1 MATAAPSLTAV
12 GDRRSNR
19 PDSILL
25 SMVLLLS
32 GFGLLMIYSATRF
45 GLERAEQIPTG
56 TMERQM
62 IFVTAG
68 LIAIG
73 LFSVIDYREYRNFLP
88 MIYGTIILLLV
99 AVFLFPEVN
108 GAQRRIPIPLF
119 NLQPAE
125 FTKPV
130 VIVTM
135 AYVLSQGAD
144 PDRVRWRQI
153 LQILVLAGFPAAL
166 ILLEPDLGTTLTI
179 PFVMLVMLFA
189 AGANWKQLTTLI
201 GSGVVAVAAAFRF
214 DLLQDHQ
221 ERRIRVFLDPD
232 LDPQGMGFQ
241 LRQSKLAIG
250 SGQLTGKGLFEGTQ
264 TNLAYVP
271 EAETDFIFTAVGE
284 QLGFVG
290 GVILVT
296 AFLVLIW
303 RLLVIAAHARD
314 RFGSLIAVGIAGMLV
329 FHVFVNIG
337 MTVGI
342 APVTGLPLPFLSLGG
357 SFYLAMAM
365 SIGIANS
372 IWLKRSPVPDR
383 FEP

>member
-1 MATAAPSLTAV
+1 MAAVAPSLSAV
-12 GDRRSNR
+12 SDRRGNR
-19 PDSILL
+19 PDPILL
-25 SMVLLLS
+25 SMVLMLS

-45 GLERAEQIPTG
+45 GLERSEQIPTG

-73 LFSVIDYREYRNFLP
+73 VFSFIDYREYRNFLP
-88 MIYGTIILLLV
+88 IIYGVVILMLV

-108 GAQRRIPIPLF
+108 GARRWIPIPFF

-130 VIVTM
+130 VIITM
-135 AYVLSQGAD
+135 AYVLSQGNE
-144 PDRVRWRQI
+144 PDRVKWRQI
-153 LQILVLAGFPAAL
+153 LQILVLAGLPAAL

-189 AGANWKQLTTLI
+189 AGANWKQMTTLI
-201 GSGVVAVAAAFRF
+201 GSGVVAVAAAFQF

-221 ERRIRVFLDPD
+221 ERRIRVFLDPS

-284 QLGFVG
+284 QLGFIG
-290 GVILVT
+290 GVLLV
-296 AFLVLIW
+296 AGFLILIW
-303 RLLVIAAHARD
+303 RLLVIAAQARD

-357 SFYLAMAM
+357 SFYLAMAI

-372 IWLKRSPVPDR
+372 VWLRRSPVPDR
-383 FEP
+383 MEP

>member
-1 MATAAPSLTAV
+1 
-12 GDRRSNR
+12 
-19 PDSILL
+19 
-25 SMVLLLS
+25 MVLLLS

-68 LIAIG
+68 MIAIG
-73 LFSVIDYREYRNFLP
+73 IFSFVDYREYRNFLP
-88 MIYGTIILLLV
+88 LIYGSIILLLL

-108 GAQRRIPIPLF
+108 GAQRWIPIPLF

-130 VIVTM
+130 VIITM

-144 PDRVRWRQI
+144 PDRVRWQQI
-153 LQILVLAGFPAAL
+153 LQILILAGFPAAL

-179 PFVMLVMLFA
+179 PFIMLVMLFA

-221 ERRIRVFLDPD
+221 ERRIMVFLDPE

-290 GVILVT
+290 GVILVI

-383 FEP
+383 LEP

>member
-12 GDRRSNR
+12 SDRRGNR

-68 LIAIG
+68 MIAIG
-73 LFSVIDYREYRNFLP
+73 IFSFIDYREYRNFLP
-88 MIYGTIILLLV
+88 LIYGAIILLLI
-99 AVFLFPEVN
+99 AVFLFPEVK
-108 GAQRRIPIPLF
+108 GAQRRIPLPLF
-119 NLQPAE
+119 DLQPAE
-125 FTKPV
+125 FAKPV
-130 VIVTM
+130 VIIAM

-153 LQILVLAGFPAAL
+153 VQILVLAGLPAAL
-166 ILLEPDLGTTLTI
+166 ILFEPDLGTTLTI
-179 PFVMLVMLFA
+179 PFVLLVMLFA
-189 AGANWKQLTTLI
+189 AGANWKQMTTLI

-221 ERRIRVFLDPD
+221 ERRVMVFLDPD

-314 RFGSLIAVGIAGMLV
+314 RFGSLIAVGISGMLV

-372 IWLKRSPVPDR
+372 IWLRRSPVPDR
-383 FEP
+383 LEP

>member
-1 MATAAPSLTAV
+1 MATVAPSLTAV
-12 GDRRSNR
+12 SDRRGNR
-19 PDSILL
+19 PDPILL

-32 GFGLLMIYSATRF
+32 AFGLVMIYSATRF

-73 LFSVIDYREYRNFLP
+73 LFSWIDYREYRNFLP
-88 MIYGTIILLLV
+88 IIYGAIVLLLL

-108 GAQRRIPIPLF
+108 GARRWIPIPLF

-125 FTKPV
+125 FAKPI
-130 VIVTM
+130 VIITM
-135 AYVLSQGAD
+135 AYVLSQGND
-144 PDRVRWRQI
+144 VDRVRWKQI

-166 ILLEPDLGTTLTI
+166 IVLEPDLGTTLTI

-189 AGANWKQLTTLI
+189 GGANWKQMSTLI
-201 GSGVVAVAAAFRF
+201 GSGIIAIAAAFRF

-221 ERRIRVFLDPD
+221 ERRIRVFLDPS

-303 RLLVIAAHARD
+303 RLLVIAAQSRD
-314 RFGSLIAVGIAGMLV
+314 RFGSLIAVGVAGMLV

-372 IWLKRSPVPDR
+372 IWLRRSPVPDR
-383 FEP
+383 VDQ

>member
-1 MATAAPSLTAV
+1 MATATPTLTAV
-12 GDRRSNR
+12 SDRRGNR

-25 SMVLLLS
+25 SMVLVLS

-73 LFSVIDYREYRNFLP
+73 LFSFIDYREYRNFLP
-88 MIYGTIILLLV
+88 LIYGAIILLLF

-108 GAQRRIPIPLF
+108 GAQRWIPIPLF

-130 VIVTM
+130 VIITL
-135 AYVLSQGAD
+135 AYVLSQGD
-144 PDRVRWRQI
+144 TDGVRWRQI
-153 LQILVLAGFPAAL
+153 AQILVLAGFPAAL

-189 AGANWKQLTTLI
+189 AGANWKQMTTLI
-201 GSGVVAVAAAFRF
+201 GSGVIAVAAAFRF

-296 AFLVLIW
+296 VFLVLIW

-365 SIGIANS
+365 SVGIANS

-383 FEP
+383 LEP

>member
-12 GDRRSNR
+12 TDRRGNR

-25 SMVLLLS
+25 SMVLVLS

-73 LFSVIDYREYRNFLP
+73 AFSFIDYREYRNFLP
-88 MIYGTIILLLV
+88 MIYGGIVLLLL

-108 GAQRRIPIPLF
+108 GAQRWIPIPLF

-130 VIVTM
+130 VIIAM
-135 AYVLSQGAD
+135 AYVLSQGGDA
-144 PDRVRWRQI
+144 DRVRWRQI
-153 LQILVLAGFPAAL
+153 LQILVLAGVPAAL

-179 PFVMLVMLFA
+179 PFMMLVMLFA
-189 AGANWKQLTTLI
+189 AGANWKQMATLI
-201 GSGVVAVAAAFRF
+201 GSGIVAVAAAFRF

-221 ERRIRVFLDPD
+221 ERRIMVFLDPE

-290 GVILVT
+290 GVILVA

-372 IWLKRSPVPDR
+372 VWLKRSPVPDR
-383 FEP
+383 VER

>member
-12 GDRRSNR
+12 ADRRGNR

-32 GFGLLMIYSATRF
+32 GFGLVMIYSATRF

-73 LFSVIDYREYRNFLP
+73 LFSFIDYREYRNVLP
-88 MIYGTIILLLV
+88 MIYGAIVLLLL
-99 AVFLFPEVN
+99 AVFLVPEVN
-108 GAQRRIPIPLF
+108 GAQRWIPIPLF

-130 VIVTM
+130 VIITM
-135 AYVLSQGAD
+135 AYVLSQGTD
-144 PDRVRWRQI
+144 SDRVRWRQI
-153 LQILVLAGFPAAL
+153 VQILILAGLPAAL

-303 RLLVIAAHARD
+303 RLLVIAAHSRD
-314 RFGSLIAVGIAGMLV
+314 RFGSLIAVGVAGMFV

-357 SFYLAMAM
+357 SFYLAMAI

-383 FEP
+383 LEP

>member
-1 MATAAPSLTAV
+1 MATIAPSLTAV
-12 GDRRSNR
+12 SDRRRNR
-19 PDSILL
+19 PDPILI
-25 SMVLLLS
+25 SMVLMLS
-32 GFGLLMIYSATRF
+32 GFGLVMIYSATRF

-73 LFSVIDYREYRNFLP
+73 VFSFVDYREYRNFLP
-88 MIYGTIILLLV
+88 IIYGAIILLLA

-108 GAQRRIPIPLF
+108 GARRWIPIPLF

-130 VIVTM
+130 VIITM
-135 AYVLSQGAD
+135 AYVLSQGND
-144 PDRVRWRQI
+144 PDRVKWRQI
-153 LQILVLAGFPAAL
+153 FQVLILAGLPAAL

-189 AGANWKQLTTLI
+189 AGATWKQMTTLV
-201 GSGVVAVAAAFRF
+201 GSGVIAIAAAFQF

-221 ERRIRVFLDPD
+221 ERRIRVFLDSS

-284 QLGFVG
+284 QLGFIG
-290 GVILVT
+290 GVLLV
-296 AFLVLIW
+296 AGFLILIW
-303 RLLVIAAHARD
+303 RLLVIAAQARD

-357 SFYLAMAM
+357 SFYLAMAI

-383 FEP
+383 VDN

>member
-12 GDRRSNR
+12 TDRRGNR

-73 LFSVIDYREYRNFLP
+73 VFSFIDYREYRNFLP
-88 MIYGTIILLLV
+88 MIYGAIVLLLL

-108 GAQRRIPIPLF
+108 GAQRWIPIPLF

-130 VIVTM
+130 VIITM

-153 LQILVLAGFPAAL
+153 FQILVLAGFPAAL

-179 PFVMLVMLFA
+179 PFMMLVMLFA
-189 AGANWKQLTTLI
+189 AGANWKQLATLV

-221 ERRIRVFLDPD
+221 ERRIMVFLNPE

-290 GVILVT
+290 GVILVA

-372 IWLKRSPVPDR
+372 VWLRRSPVPDR
-383 FEP
+383 LEP

>member
-1 MATAAPSLTAV
+1 MATTAPSLTAV
-12 GDRRSNR
+12 TDRRGNR

-73 LFSVIDYREYRNFLP
+73 LFSLIDYREYRNFLP
-88 MIYGTIILLLV
+88 MIYGVIVLLLF

-108 GAQRRIPIPLF
+108 GAQRWIPIPLF

-130 VIVTM
+130 VIITM

-153 LQILVLAGFPAAL
+153 IQILVLAGFPAAL

-189 AGANWKQLTTLI
+189 AGASWKQLTTLI
-201 GSGVVAVAAAFRF
+201 GSGIVAVAAAFRF

-290 GVILVT
+290 GVILVA

-314 RFGSLIAVGIAGMLV
+314 RFGSLIAVGISGMLV

-383 FEP
+383 LEP

>member
-12 GDRRSNR
+12 TDRRGNR

-73 LFSVIDYREYRNFLP
+73 VFSFIDYREYRNFLP
-88 MIYGTIILLLV
+88 MIYGAIVLLLL

-108 GAQRRIPIPLF
+108 GAQRWIPIPLF

-130 VIVTM
+130 VIITM

-153 LQILVLAGFPAAL
+153 FQILVLAGFPAAL

-179 PFVMLVMLFA
+179 PFMMLVMLFA
-189 AGANWKQLTTLI
+189 AGANWKQLATLV

-221 ERRIRVFLDPD
+221 ERRIMVFLNPE

-290 GVILVT
+290 GVILVA

-372 IWLKRSPVPDR
+372 IWLRRSPVPDR
-383 FEP
+383 LEP

>member
-1 MATAAPSLTAV
+1 
-12 GDRRSNR
+12 
-19 PDSILL
+19 
-25 SMVLLLS
+25 
-32 GFGLLMIYSATRF
+32 
-45 GLERAEQIPTG
+45 
-56 TMERQM
+56 M

-73 LFSVIDYREYRNFLP
+73 VFSMIDYREYRNFLP
-88 MIYGTIILLLV
+88 IIYGVIIVLLL
-99 AVFLFPEVN
+99 AVFAFPEVN
-108 GAQRRIPIPLF
+108 GARRWIPIPLF

-130 VIVTM
+130 VIIAM
-135 AYVLSQGAD
+135 AYVLSQGTD
-144 PDRVRWRQI
+144 QDRVRWKQI
-153 LQILVLAGFPAAL
+153 AQILVLAGVPAAL

-189 AGANWKQLTTLI
+189 AGASWKQLSALSLT
-201 GSGVVAVAAAFRF
+201 GVLAVAAAFRF
-214 DLLQDHQ
+214 DLLQEHQ
-221 ERRIRVFLDPD
+221 QRRIRVFLAPE

-284 QLGFVG
+284 QLGFIG
-290 GVILVT
+290 GLFLVL

-303 RLLVIAAHARD
+303 RLLVIAAQARD
-314 RFGSLIAVGIAGMLV
+314 RFGSLIAVGVAGMLV

-365 SIGIANS
+365 SVGIANS
-372 IWLKRSPVPDR
+372 VWLKRSRVPGER
-383 FEP
+383 F

>member
-1 MATAAPSLTAV
+1 MATAVPSLTAV
-12 GDRRSNR
+12 SDRRGNR

-25 SMVLLLS
+25 SMVLVLS

-73 LFSVIDYREYRNFLP
+73 FFSFVDYREYRNFLP
-88 MIYGTIILLLV
+88 LIYGAIILMLL

-108 GAQRRIPIPLF
+108 GAQRWIPIPLF

-130 VIVTM
+130 VIITM

-144 PDRVRWRQI
+144 ADRVRWRQI
-153 LQILVLAGFPAAL
+153 VQIIALAGFPAAL
-166 ILLEPDLGTTLTI
+166 ILFEPDLGTTLTI

-214 DLLQDHQ
+214 DLLQEHQ

-290 GVILVT
+290 GVILVA

-303 RLLVIAAHARD
+303 RLLVIAAHSRD

-372 IWLKRSPVPDR
+372 IWLRRSPVPDR
-383 FEP
+383 LEP

>member
-1 MATAAPSLTAV
+1 MATVAPSLTAV
-12 GDRRSNR
+12 SDRRGNR

-68 LIAIG
+68 LIVIG
-73 LFSVIDYREYRNFLP
+73 MFSFIDYREYRNFLP
-88 MIYGTIILLLV
+88 MIYGVIILMLL
-99 AVFLFPEVN
+99 AVFLFSEVN
-108 GAQRRIPIPLF
+108 GAQRWIPIPLF

-153 LQILVLAGFPAAL
+153 LQILVLAGLPAAL

-201 GSGVVAVAAAFRF
+201 GSGIVAVAAAFRF

-314 RFGSLIAVGIAGMLV
+314 RFGSLIAVGISGMLV

-383 FEP
+383 LEP

>member
-1 MATAAPSLTAV
+1 MATIAPSLTAV
-12 GDRRSNR
+12 SDRRGNR
-19 PDSILL
+19 PDPILI
-25 SMVLLLS
+25 SMVLMLS

-73 LFSVIDYREYRNFLP
+73 VFSFIDYREYRNFLP
-88 MIYGTIILLLV
+88 IIYGVIVLLLV

-108 GAQRRIPIPLF
+108 GARRWIPIPLF

-130 VIVTM
+130 AIITM
-135 AYVLSQGAD
+135 AYVLSQGND
-144 PDRVRWRQI
+144 PDRVKWRQI
-153 LQILVLAGFPAAL
+153 FQVLFLAGIPAAL

-189 AGANWKQLTTLI
+189 AGANWKQMTTLI
-201 GSGVVAVAAAFRF
+201 GSGVIAIAAAFHF
-214 DLLQDHQ
+214 DLLKDHQ
-221 ERRIRVFLDPD
+221 ERRIRVFLDPS

-290 GVILVT
+290 GVLLV
-296 AFLVLIW
+296 AGFLILIW
-303 RLLVIAAHARD
+303 RLLVIAAQARD
-314 RFGSLIAVGIAGMLV
+314 RFGSLIAVGIAGMLA

-357 SFYLAMAM
+357 SFYLAMAI

-372 IWLKRSPVPDR
+372 IWLKRSPVPDH
-383 FEP
+383 

>member
-1 MATAAPSLTAV
+1 MATIAPAIPAV
-12 GDRRSNR
+12 TDRRGNR
-19 PDSILL
+19 PDSMLL
-25 SMVLLLS
+25 AMVLVLS
-32 GFGLLMIYSATRF
+32 GFGLVMIYSATRF

-73 LFSVIDYREYRNFLP
+73 VFSMIDYREYRNFLP
-88 MIYGTIILLLV
+88 IIYGVILVLLL
-99 AVFLFPEVN
+99 AVFAFPEVN
-108 GAQRRIPIPLF
+108 GARRWIPIPLF

-130 VIVTM
+130 VIIAM
-135 AYVLSQGAD
+135 AYVLSQGSD
-144 PDRVRWRQI
+144 QDRVTWKQI
-153 LQILVLAGFPAAL
+153 AQILVLAGVPAAL

-189 AGANWKQLTTLI
+189 AGATWKQLATLVTTGI
-201 GSGVVAVAAAFRF
+201 VAVAAAFRF
-214 DLLQDHQ
+214 DLLKEHQ
-221 ERRIRVFLDPD
+221 ERRIRVFLDPG

-284 QLGFVG
+284 QLGFIG
-290 GVILVT
+290 GLFLVL
-296 AFLVLIW
+296 AFLILIW
-303 RLLVIAAHARD
+303 RLLVIAAQARD
-314 RFGSLIAVGIAGMLV
+314 RFGSLIAVGVAGMLV

-365 SIGIANS
+365 SVGIANS
-372 IWLKRSPVPDR
+372 IWLKRSPVPGER
-383 FEP
+383 F

>member
-1 MATAAPSLTAV
+1 MATTAPSLTAV
-12 GDRRSNR
+12 TDRRGNR
-19 PDSILL
+19 PDSVML

-73 LFSVIDYREYRNFLP
+73 LFSLIDYREYRNFLP
-88 MIYGTIILLLV
+88 MIYGAIVLLLL

-108 GAQRRIPIPLF
+108 GAQRWIPIPLF

-130 VIVTM
+130 VIIAM
-135 AYVLSQGAD
+135 AYVLSQGTD

-153 LQILVLAGFPAAL
+153 VQVLVLAGFPAAL
-166 ILLEPDLGTTLTI
+166 IVLEPDLGTALAI

-189 AGANWKQLTTLI
+189 AGASWKQLGSLV

-221 ERRIRVFLDPD
+221 ERRILVFLDPS

-271 EAETDFIFTAVGE
+271 EAETEFIFTAVGE
-284 QLGFVG
+284 HLGFVG
-290 GVILVT
+290 GVVLVA

-314 RFGSLIAVGIAGMLV
+314 RFGSLIAVGVAGMLV

-383 FEP
+383 LEP

>member
-1 MATAAPSLTAV
+1 MATTAPSLTAV
-12 GDRRSNR
+12 TDRRGNR
-19 PDSILL
+19 PDSVLL

-62 IFVTAG
+62 IFVTGG

-73 LFSVIDYREYRNFLP
+73 LFSLIDYREYRNFLP
-88 MIYGTIILLLV
+88 MIYGAIVLLLL

-108 GAQRRIPIPLF
+108 GAQRWIPIPLF

-130 VIVTM
+130 VIIAM
-135 AYVLSQGAD
+135 AYVLSQGTD

-153 LQILVLAGFPAAL
+153 VQVLLLAGFPAAL
-166 ILLEPDLGTTLTI
+166 IVFEPDLGTALTI

-189 AGANWKQLTTLI
+189 AGASWKQLGSLV

-221 ERRIRVFLDPD
+221 ERRILVFLDPS

-290 GVILVT
+290 GVVLVA

-314 RFGSLIAVGIAGMLV
+314 RFGSLIAVGVAGMLV

-365 SIGIANS
+365 SIGIVNS

-383 FEP
+383 LER

>member
-1 MATAAPSLTAV
+1 MATVAPSLTAV
-12 GDRRSNR
+12 SDRRGNR

-73 LFSVIDYREYRNFLP
+73 MFSFIDYREYRNFLP
-88 MIYGTIILLLV
+88 VIYGAIILMLL

-108 GAQRRIPIPLF
+108 GAQRWIPIPLF

-130 VIVTM
+130 VIVAM

-153 LQILVLAGFPAAL
+153 LQILVLAGLPAAL

-201 GSGVVAVAAAFRF
+201 GSGIVAVAAAFRF

-232 LDPQGMGFQ
+232 VDPQGMGFQ

-314 RFGSLIAVGIAGMLV
+314 RFGSLIAVGISGMLV

-383 FEP
+383 LEP

>member
-12 GDRRSNR
+12 SDRRGNR

-73 LFSVIDYREYRNFLP
+73 LFSLIDYREYRNFLP
-88 MIYGTIILLLV
+88 MIYGAIVILLT

-108 GAQRRIPIPLF
+108 GAQRWIPIPLF

-130 VIVTM
+130 VIIAM

-144 PDRVRWRQI
+144 SDRVRWRQI
-153 LQILVLAGFPAAL
+153 FQILVLAGLPAIL
-166 ILLEPDLGTTLTI
+166 ILFEPDLGTTLTI
-179 PFVMLVMLFA
+179 PFVMVVMLFA

-201 GSGVVAVAAAFRF
+201 GSGILAVAAAFRF

-303 RLLVIAAHARD
+303 RLLVIAAHSRD

-383 FEP
+383 LEP

>member
-1 MATAAPSLTAV
+1 MATVAPSLTAV
-12 GDRRSNR
+12 SDRRGNR
-19 PDSILL
+19 PDPILL

-32 GFGLLMIYSATRF
+32 GFGLVMIYSATRF

-73 LFSVIDYREYRNFLP
+73 LFSFIDYREYRNFLP
-88 MIYGTIILLLV
+88 IIYGVIVLLLV
-99 AVFLFPEVN
+99 SVFVFPEVN
-108 GAQRRIPIPLF
+108 GARRWIPIPLF

-125 FTKPV
+125 FAKPV
-130 VIVTM
+130 VIITM
-135 AYVLSQGAD
+135 AYVLSQGND
-144 PDRVRWRQI
+144 PDKVAWAKI
-153 LQILVLAGFPAAL
+153 LQILILAGLPAAL
-166 ILLEPDLGTTLTI
+166 IVLEPDLGTTLTI

-221 ERRIRVFLDPD
+221 ERRIRVFLDPS

-284 QLGFVG
+284 QLGFIG
-290 GVILVT
+290 GVILVA
-296 AFLVLIW
+296 AFLILIW
-303 RLLVIAAHARD
+303 RLLVIAAQSRD
-314 RFGSLIAVGIAGMLV
+314 RFGSLIAVGVAGMLA

-383 FEP
+383 LER

>member
-1 MATAAPSLTAV
+1 MATVAPAIPAV
-12 GDRRSNR
+12 ADRRGNR
-19 PDSILL
+19 PDSMLL
-25 SMVLLLS
+25 AMVLVLS
-32 GFGLLMIYSATRF
+32 GFGLVMIYSATRF

-73 LFSVIDYREYRNFLP
+73 VFSMIDYREYRNFLP
-88 MIYGTIILLLV
+88 MIYGVIIVLLL
-99 AVFLFPEVN
+99 AVFAFPEVN
-108 GAQRRIPIPLF
+108 GARRWIPIPLF

-130 VIVTM
+130 VIIAM
-135 AYVLSQGAD
+135 AYVLSQGSEQNG
-144 PDRVRWRQI
+144 VKWKQI
-153 LQILVLAGFPAAL
+153 AQILVLAGIPAAL

-179 PFVMLVMLFA
+179 PFVLLVMLFA
-189 AGANWKQLTTLI
+189 AGATWKQMTTLVMTGFI
-201 GSGVVAVAAAFRF
+201 AVAAAFRF
-214 DLLQDHQ
+214 DLLKDHQ
-221 ERRIRVFLDPD
+221 ERRIRVFLDPS

-284 QLGFVG
+284 QLGFIG
-290 GVILVT
+290 GVFLVL
-296 AFLVLIW
+296 AFLILIW
-303 RLLVIAAHARD
+303 RLLVIAAQARD
-314 RFGSLIAVGIAGMLV
+314 RFGSLIAVGVAGMLV

-365 SIGIANS
+365 SVGIANS
-372 IWLKRSPVPDR
+372 IWLKRSPVPGER
-383 FEP
+383 F

>member
-1 MATAAPSLTAV
+1 MATVAPAIPAV
-12 GDRRSNR
+12 SDRRGNR
-19 PDSILL
+19 PDSLL
-25 SMVLLLS
+25 LAMVLVLS
-32 GFGLLMIYSATRF
+32 GFGLVMIYSATRF

-73 LFSVIDYREYRNFLP
+73 VFSMIDYREYRNFLP
-88 MIYGTIILLLV
+88 IIYGVIIVLLL
-99 AVFLFPEVN
+99 AVFAFPAVN
-108 GAQRRIPIPLF
+108 GARRWIPIPLF

-125 FTKPV
+125 FTKPI
-130 VIVTM
+130 VIIAM
-135 AYVLSQGAD
+135 AYVLSQGSD
-144 PDRVRWRQI
+144 QDRVRWKQI
-153 LQILVLAGFPAAL
+153 AQILVLAGVPAAL

-189 AGANWKQLTTLI
+189 AGASWKQLSALSLT
-201 GSGVVAVAAAFRF
+201 GVLAVAAAFRF
-214 DLLQDHQ
+214 DLLQEHQ
-221 ERRIRVFLDPD
+221 QRRIRVFLAPE

-284 QLGFVG
+284 QLGFIG
-290 GVILVT
+290 GLFLVL

-303 RLLVIAAHARD
+303 RLLVIAAQARD
-314 RFGSLIAVGIAGMLV
+314 RFGSLIAVGVAGMLV

-365 SIGIANS
+365 SVGIANS
-372 IWLKRSPVPDR
+372 VWLKRSRVPGER
-383 FEP
+383 F

>member
-12 GDRRSNR
+12 ADRRGNR

-25 SMVLLLS
+25 STVLLLS

-45 GLERAEQIPTG
+45 GLERAELIPTG

-68 LIAIG
+68 MIAIG
-73 LFSVIDYREYRNFLP
+73 MFSFVDYREYRNFLP
-88 MIYGTIILLLV
+88 LIYGAIILLLL

-108 GAQRRIPIPLF
+108 GAQRWIPIPLF

-125 FTKPV
+125 FAKPV
-130 VIVTM
+130 VIITM

-144 PDRVRWRQI
+144 PERVRWRQI
-153 LQILVLAGFPAAL
+153 VQVLVLAGFPAAL

-179 PFVMLVMLFA
+179 PFMMLVMLFA
-189 AGANWKQLTTLI
+189 AGANWKQLATLI
-201 GSGVVAVAAAFRF
+201 GSGIVAVAAAFRF

-221 ERRIRVFLDPD
+221 ERRIMVFLDPE

-290 GVILVT
+290 GVILVAT
-296 AFLVLIW
+296 FLVLIW

-383 FEP
+383 LEP

>member
-12 GDRRSNR
+12 TDRRGNR

-25 SMVLLLS
+25 SMVLVLS

-73 LFSVIDYREYRNFLP
+73 AFSFIDYREYRNFLP
-88 MIYGTIILLLV
+88 MIYGGIVLLLL

-108 GAQRRIPIPLF
+108 GAQRWIPIPLF

-130 VIVTM
+130 VIIAM
-135 AYVLSQGAD
+135 AYVLSQGGDA
-144 PDRVRWRQI
+144 DRVRWRQI
-153 LQILVLAGFPAAL
+153 LQILVLAGVPAAL

-179 PFVMLVMLFA
+179 PFMMLVMLFA
-189 AGANWKQLTTLI
+189 AGANWKQMATLI
-201 GSGVVAVAAAFRF
+201 GSGIVAVAAAFRF

-221 ERRIRVFLDPD
+221 ERRIMVFLDPE

-290 GVILVT
+290 GVILVA

-357 SFYLAMAM
+357 SVYLAMAM

-372 IWLKRSPVPDR
+372 VWLKRSPVPDR
-383 FEP
+383 VER

>member
-1 MATAAPSLTAV
+1 MATTAPSLTAV
-12 GDRRSNR
+12 TDRRGNR
-19 PDSILL
+19 PDSVLL

-62 IFVTAG
+62 IFVTGG

-73 LFSVIDYREYRNFLP
+73 LFSLIDYREYRNFLP
-88 MIYGTIILLLV
+88 MIYGAIVLLLL

-108 GAQRRIPIPLF
+108 GAQRWIPIPLF

-130 VIVTM
+130 VIIAM
-135 AYVLSQGAD
+135 AYVLSQGTD

-153 LQILVLAGFPAAL
+153 VQVLLLAGFPAAL
-166 ILLEPDLGTTLTI
+166 IVFEPDLGTALTI

-189 AGANWKQLTTLI
+189 AGANWKQLGSLV

-221 ERRIRVFLDPD
+221 ERRILVFLDPS

-290 GVILVT
+290 GVVLVA

-314 RFGSLIAVGIAGMLV
+314 RFGSLIAVGVAGMLV

-365 SIGIANS
+365 SIGIVNS

-383 FEP
+383 LER